1 MPPKR
6 KTKVGVGAGAEA
18 PQLQLRVPGTPQRV
32 TSPASES
39 ESKLETTATASG
51 TCSIC
56 ALPIVEASETNE
68 GQAALFCEGDCQC
81 WYHSWCAG
89 VSRQRYQSLA
99 ESTEPFLCP
108 ACTSQQQQR
117 TILELQGSVQALAT
131 EMLEL
136 RAAVAALQNASNHDN
151 IETTITAAGGNEPPW
166 NTVVSRGNRGKK
178 RNQTVCSGGGGGQH
192 IISKVSSSQNHSVQ
206 PAREATSKGGQP
218 NTSSHT
224 NPQRKFVPIED
235 ARRVWGTLRSTTTSA
250 VTNAIKRLTPGTLV
264 KNLTVKRKYKTNQ
277 EGASKKWWFVI
288 RGDKH
293 NLEILEKEWSKVA
306 TQTGWKLEPAFC
318 YENSG
323 IVSAQQSN
331 ASTVAHDDDI
341 VDTNSTSTDC
351 QTQPQPPTTSLPDPP
366 LSSVPPQSMEG
377 ANM

>member
-6 KTKVGVGAGAEA
+6 KTKVGAGVGAGA
-18 PQLQLRVPGTPQRV
+18 LQLRVPGTPQRV
-32 TSPASES
+32 TTPAS
-39 ESKLETTATASG
+39 ESKLESTATASDA
-51 TCSIC
+51 CPIC
-56 ALPIVEASETNE
+56 ALPIEDASETNE

-117 TILELQGSVQALAT
+117 TIQELQGNVQALAS

-136 RAAVAALQNASNHDN
+136 KTMVAALQKASSTASNT
-151 IETTITAAGGNEPPW
+151 ETNITAAGGNELPW

-178 RNQTVCSGGGGGQH
+178 RNQTVCSGGGGAQH
-192 IISKVSSSQNHSVQ
+192 ISKVPSSQHHSVQ
-206 PAREATSKGGQP
+206 PTKEATSKASQGREP
-218 NTSSHT
+218 NGPSHA
-224 NPQRKFVPIED
+224 NPRRKFVPIED

-250 VTNAIKRLTPGTLV
+250 ITNVIKRLTPGTLAE
-264 KNLTVKRKYKTNQ
+264 NLTVKRKYKTNQ
-277 EGASKKWWFVI
+277 EGVSKKWWFVI

-306 TQTGWKLEPAFC
+306 TQTGWKLEPAYC
-318 YENSG
+318 YDNSG
-323 IVSAQQSN
+323 IVLAQQSN
-331 ASTVAHDDDI
+331 ASTVAP
-341 VDTNSTSTDC
+341 VDVVITNSTSTDC
-351 QTQPQPPTTSLPDPP
+351 QTQPQPPTTSLTDPP
-366 LSSVPPQSMEG
+366 LSSVPPQLMEG
-377 ANM
+377 ANV